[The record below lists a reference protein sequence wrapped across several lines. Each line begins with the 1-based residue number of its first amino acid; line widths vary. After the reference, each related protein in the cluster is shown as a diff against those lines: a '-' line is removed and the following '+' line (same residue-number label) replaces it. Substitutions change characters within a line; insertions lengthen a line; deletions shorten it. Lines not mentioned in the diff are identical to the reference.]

1 MTRRSSGS
9 TDDGDESSPI
19 DPDVLA
25 GEADNRPSGLKSR
38 PLSTRAA
45 RRPSNLDWNHAV
57 SSNGNG
63 HTSAKPVTPSSPPLS
78 QSSPT
83 LPATSSGM
91 GHPARHRSHARR
103 FGVGTWSISI
113 FALVT
118 AALGLFLLGGIL
130 HSLMMGTSQQD
141 AKGCRM
147 SYMRPSYIHY
157 REFDTEHTRFAT
169 KYSLH
174 LYREQ
179 GLDDEVKL
187 RGVPVLFIPGNAGSY
202 KQVRPIA
209 AEAASYFYERL
220 QHDGSSLNAGI
231 RNLDFFTVDFNE
243 DITAFHG
250 QTLLDQAEYLNEAIR
265 YILSLYSDPSKV
277 LRDPDL
283 PDPTSVIII
292 GHSMG
297 GVVAR
302 AMLVQSNYQANSIN
316 TIITMSAP
324 HARPPVTF
332 DGQIVQ
338 IYDEINEYWRR
349 AYTQK
354 WASSNPLWHVT
365 LISIAGG
372 SLDTVVPS
380 DYADID
386 SLVPETHG
394 FTVYTTGVPTVW
406 TSADHQAIMWCDQF
420 RKVVSQ
426 ALFDVV
432 DVHRASQTKPRADR
446 MTTFRKRFLSGL
458 EPNAQRT
465 ISNGHATTLL
475 MIDENMKHLVPTDQR
490 LVLRQLGTESPPRVH
505 LLPVPPA
512 ADPVSKRFSL
522 ISNSPLSD
530 VAGSSPLEV
539 LFCTVLTS
547 PAASIPFVATMDF
560 TQSTKVGMKLSCKN
574 AAGDVAVL
582 PASTRHTANP
592 FYRDGEPELV
602 PFSHLRYDAQ
612 HFSEYHFVAIIDQA
626 DSPLDNFVIAEFRD
640 ALDFDQEHNIAL
652 GKLLTLGLS
661 FTLPATR
668 PTVVEAKIPAI
679 ESSLLAYR
687 LQVDRGACEQNG
699 ALFAPMLRQ
708 SLQSPYE
715 SRYFVNISQ
724 AGISLHGVAP
734 YMPPTMAHRA
744 TKGVGLEFFSDPT
757 CKAPIKVT
765 VTFDALGSLGKLY
778 MRYRTVFAAF
788 PLLIVTLVLRKQF
801 RVYDETGVFIS
812 FSESLD
818 LSLRQSIPLLLL
830 SLTLLA
836 TSIGVAPQIDTSRR
850 GCSLLDTISAI
861 DFHRN
866 DLLIG
871 TDDPFFTFMVPL
883 IGIVC
888 IGVCTALHYII
899 LLLTQLFSFVFILF
913 RPRGS
918 TDAANGSAGVASP
931 IFAPSTPRRRMIS
944 TAILLLLVSTFI
956 PYQFA
961 YLVACLV
968 QLFTSVRARRI
979 GTVTPSTSNVNY
991 YHYTHS
997 ILLLMMWVLPINLPI
1012 LAVWVRNLAVHWLTP
1027 FSSHHNVV
1035 SITPFILLVENMTTG
1050 RMVPQISSWLR
1061 HVTSILLF
1069 ATALC
1074 AAIYG
1079 VSHAYLLHYLVNII
1093 AAWLV
1098 ILHATSTSWASIG
1111 AMFEGN
1117 ADKNK
1122 ECEIAYLRRAPIC
1135 ILLPSLHLSA
1145 AATIIAATGIATATI
1160 IAIVTAIDSLIF
1172 TCVSRFRK
1180 TSGMY

>member
-1 MTRRSSGS
+1 MTRHSSGS
-9 TDDGDESSPI
+9 TDDGDESPSL
-19 DPDVLA
+19 DPDALA
-25 GEADNRPSGLKSR
+25 AEVDSRPSGLKSR
-38 PLSTRAA
+38 PLSTRID
-45 RRPSNLDWNHAV
+45 RRPSNLDWSHSV
-57 SSNGNG
+57 SVNGNG
-63 HTSAKPVTPSSPPLS
+63 PASAKPVAPSPPLS
-78 QSSPT
+78 QSPT

-91 GHPARHRSHARR
+91 SHFKQSPPARNRSRGPH
-103 FGVGTWSISI
+103 FGTWSISF
-113 FALVT
+113 FALAT
-118 AALGLFLLGGIL
+118 AALGLLLLGGIV
-130 HSLMMGTSQQD
+130 HSLVSRQQD

-147 SYMRPSYIHY
+147 SYMRPSYTHF

-220 QHDGSSLNAGI
+220 QHDGSSLNSGV

-265 YILSLYSDPSKV
+265 YILSLYSDPNKV
-277 LRDPDL
+277 FRDSDL

-302 AMLVQSNYQANSIN
+302 SMLVQPNYQANSIN

-332 DGQIVQ
+332 DGQIIH
-338 IYDEINEYWRR
+338 IYNEINEYWRR

-420 RKVVSQ
+420 RRVVSQ
-426 ALFDVV
+426 ALFEIV
-432 DVHRASQTKPRADR
+432 DVHRASQTKPRAER
-446 MTTFRKRFLSGL
+446 MTTFRKRFLTGL
-458 EPNAQRT
+458 EPNAQKT
-465 ISNGHATTLL
+465 INQGQATTLL
-475 MIDENMKHLVPTDQR
+475 VIDESTQDLVAVGQR
-490 LVLRQLGTESPPRVH
+490 LVLRQLGNSSSPQVH
-505 LLPVPPA
+505 LLPIPPPTDSA
-512 ADPVSKRFSL
+512 SKRFSVL
-522 ISNSPLSD
+522 SNSPLSD
-530 VAGSSPLEV
+530 VGESGPLEV
-539 LFCTVLTS
+539 LFCSVLTS
-547 PAASIPFVATMDF
+547 PAASVAFIATMDF
-560 TQSTKVGMKLSCKN
+560 SQNSKVSMKLACKN

-582 PASTRHTANP
+582 PASTKHTVNP

-602 PFSHLRYDAQ
+602 PFSHLRYN
-612 HFSEYHFVAIIDQA
+612 SEHLSDYHFVAIIDKA
-626 DSPLDNFVIAEFRD
+626 ESPIDTFVIAEFSD
-640 ALDFDQEHNIAL
+640 VLDFEQEHNIVL

-661 FTLPATR
+661 FTLPPTR
-668 PTVVEAKIPAI
+668 STVVEAKIPAI
-679 ESSLLAYR
+679 ESSLLAYQLR
-687 LQVDRGACEQNG
+687 LDSEPCAQDG

-708 SLQSPYE
+708 SLQSPHE
-715 SRYFVNISQ
+715 SRYFVNVSQ
-724 AGISLHGVAP
+724 IGISLHGAAP
-734 YMPPTMAHRA
+734 YMPPTMAHKA
-744 TKGVGLEFFSDPT
+744 NKGVVLEFFSDPT

-765 VTFDALGSLGKLY
+765 ITFDILGSLGKLY

-836 TSIGVAPQIDTSRR
+836 TSIGVAPQVDTSRR
-850 GCSLLDTISAI
+850 GCPLADTVSAI

-883 IGIVC
+883 IGVVC
-888 IGVCTALHYII
+888 IGVCTALHYVI
-899 LLLTQLFSFVFILF
+899 LLLTQLFSLVFVLF
-913 RPRGS
+913 RRRGS
-918 TDAANGSAGVASP
+918 TDSANGSASSASP

-944 TAILLLLVSTFI
+944 TAILLLLVATFI

-968 QLFTSVRARRI
+968 QLFTSVRALRLSTI
-979 GTVTPSTSNVNY
+979 TPSTSNVNY

-1027 FSSHHNVV
+1027 FSSHHNVL

-1069 ATALC
+1069 TTALC

-1098 ILHATSTSWASIG
+1098 ILHATSTSWSVSNLG

-1117 ADKNK
+1117 ANEGRTDGK
-1122 ECEIAYLRRAPIC
+1122 A
-1135 ILLPSLHLSA
+1135 S
-1145 AATIIAATGIATATI
+1145 
-1160 IAIVTAIDSLIF
+1160 
-1172 TCVSRFRK
+1172 
-1180 TSGMY
+1180 